1 MKKNSQFSQ
10 AMAGGQKP
18 AATGAVDV
26 DAIINKARANIP
38 PQLQTM
44 FDKVVLSGMR
54 IMFDP
59 QSHKMMLD
67 QLNQPGPMEK
77 RISDGIISLMY
88 MLWTKSNQSIPPQ
101 LIVPATLVL
110 TLRAFQFLQ
119 QSHDPEA
126 TPAVMGEA
134 VAQAVQGVMDRF
146 GATQDKLPQLVKG
159 QGAAQ
164 PGAASPAA
172 GAAAPAAGG
181 GLPGAAPDGLLS
193 AAMGG
198 Q

>member
-10 AMAGGQKP
+10 AMAGGQQK
-18 AATGAVDV
+18 AGAVDV
-26 DAIINKARANIP
+26 DAIINKTRSGIP
-38 PQLQTM
+38 PQLQTV

-67 QLNQPGPMEK
+67 QLNQPGPMDK

-88 MLWTKSNQSIPPQ
+88 MLWTKSNHGIPPQ

-146 GATQDKLPQLVKG
+146 GATEDKLPQLVKG
-159 QGAAQ
+159 QGAQ
-164 PGAASPAA
+164 PGATAPAA
-172 GAAAPAAGG
+172 GAGAPPAAAGAPAAD
-181 GLPGAAPDGLLS
+181 PDGLMS